1 MTNHSLEPIRPMEP
15 ETEKR
20 MTNAEAVLLCR
31 YAKAA
36 CPQQQFDAYT
46 PDAWYD
52 LLGDMRF
59 EDCKAALT
67 AIVKRQP
74 FVAPAEIRDEVKRV
88 RYKRIGEF
96 GPIPEPPPEI
106 GRDPEQYHHWYVGLM
121 RAIGDGTVTRETY
134 TSPAA
139 EIAEPTDKQRRSL
152 RELVGEY
159 RQGDDEAALLPTPD
173 DDTTR
178 TETEETT
185 DA

>member
-88 RYKRIGEF
+88 RNKRISEF

-106 GRDPEQYHHWYVGLM
+106 GQDPEKYHHWLTGLM

-134 TSPAA
+134 ADPVVAV
-139 EIAEPTDKQRRSL
+139 EPTPEQRRAL
-152 RELVGEY
+152 RELIGKYRKEDQGE
-159 RQGDDEAALLPTPD
+159 DVLPTPD
-173 DDTTR
+173 DDTDR
-178 TETEETT
+178 TETDHEETPT
-185 DA
+185 